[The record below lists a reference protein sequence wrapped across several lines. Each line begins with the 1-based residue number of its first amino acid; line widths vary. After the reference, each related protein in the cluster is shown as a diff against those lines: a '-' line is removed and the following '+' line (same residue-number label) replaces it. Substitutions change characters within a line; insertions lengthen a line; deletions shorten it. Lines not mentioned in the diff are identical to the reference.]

1 MNDAGT
7 DGRPSGAPRWIAA
20 ALALALIV
28 LLWVVLDAVAGAVGP
43 GIRAAAL
50 VHTDQRA
57 AGSRVTFDD
66 ASREAA
72 AFLGDRDSVTVVVPW
87 DMTFDDLLRLYHL
100 ENNASARQ
108 SLIDAVGGSPAPG
121 DAVAEGTRI
130 RFALTPS
137 GAVP

>member
-1 MNDAGT
+1 MNDAST
-7 DGRPSGAPRWIAA
+7 DGRPPRADRFLA
-20 ALALALIV
+20 VALGLALAA
-28 LLWVVLDAVAGAVGP
+28 LLWVVLDAVAGAAGP
-43 GIRAAAL
+43 GLRAAAM
-50 VHTDQRA
+50 VHTDTRA

-72 AFLGDRDSVTVVVPW
+72 AFLGDRDSVSVVVPW
-87 DMTFDDLLRLYHL
+87 DMTLDELLRLYHL

-108 SLIDAVGGSPAPG
+108 SLVDAVGGPLAPG
-121 DAVAEGTRI
+121 DRVPEGTRI